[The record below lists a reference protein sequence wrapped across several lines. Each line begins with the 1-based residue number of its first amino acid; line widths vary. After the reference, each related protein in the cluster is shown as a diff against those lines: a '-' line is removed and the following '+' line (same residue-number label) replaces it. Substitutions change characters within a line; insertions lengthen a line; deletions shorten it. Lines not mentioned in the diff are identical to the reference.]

1 MVRHYCLS
9 IHRKEA
15 LCDHTLGKAR
25 SMTKCRSSGDW
36 LQKGESYGYEGGTC
50 FASLVLL
57 LFLFGEELETGNG
70 GVPMGRLLKHGN

>member
-1 MVRHYCLS
+1 MRSYAGKSS
-9 IHRKEA
+9 IQNVD
-15 LCDHTLGKAR
+15 LLG
-25 SMTKCRSSGDW
+25 W

-57 LFLFGEELETGNG
+57 LSSWGGIETGNG